1 MLPGRYTQV
10 RQAIGTKPQ
19 NKALKGFIEDF
30 TAEAKASGFVQQL
43 IDKHGVTGKL
53 QVAEPD

>member
-1 MLPGRYTQV
+1 VLPGRYTQV

-19 NKALKGFIEDF
+19 NQALKAFVEGF

-43 IDKHGVTGKL
+43 IDRHGVTGKL